1 MVPASGSLSS
11 LTAAPGMHAEYLL
24 SRHMTVH
31 TRQTRQ
37 EGSGPGLLARAAALA
52 LAAALAPAAAVPA
65 QAGQAQPS
73 QVMVLDLDQAIELAV
88 ERNQQMAIAQ
98 AGVLR
103 AEGNEQQ
110 ARSGYMPQLFGSASY
125 DRTLDSEFQGIFE
138 GPAGPVC
145 DPFTLRPDAPIAQ
158 RVSEIER
165 ALDCGAIG
173 SPFGGARLEDLPFGR
188 ENIYRL
194 NLSFSQALYTGGRL
208 SGGREMAAVGR
219 ELAGLS
225 LASTRAQLALEVTRA
240 FYDAALSDRLVAIAE
255 ATFEQAEA
263 TLRQVQLSREAGRVP
278 EFELLRARV
287 ARDNQRPVV
296 IRARAQRTLAYL
308 RLKQLIVAP
317 ADTEIRLATDLD
329 APELPVPDR
338 FVEGVAGVDLARR
351 VEPAERAVVRQAAA
365 AVRFQ
370 SAGLKVTRAE
380 RMPTLSLSSSY
391 GRVAYQ
397 GAPAWGDW
405 RTNWTFGAVAEVPI
419 LTGGRLRAAEAV
431 ARADLAQAEAE
442 LELTRQ
448 LATVDSRAAIEEL
461 DAARAAWEA
470 SAGTVEQAARAY
482 EIAEL
487 RYREGVSTQLE
498 LSDARLLF
506 EQAQANRARAA
517 RDLQVARAHVALLPE
532 LPLSGAPATGV
543 GAFDAAVPSVPSQQR
558 PTITTMPVT
567 ATQPA
572 GVAGIA
578 GPRGPGG
585 AGQQ

>member
-188 ENIYRL
+188 ENIYR
-194 NLSFSQALYTGGRL
+194 NSRFRGPYTGRPL
-208 SGGREMAAVGR
+208 SGGARWQRSAV
-219 ELAGLS
+219 S
-225 LASTRAQLALEVTRA
+225 
-240 FYDAALSDRLVAIAE
+240 
-255 ATFEQAEA
+255 
-263 TLRQVQLSREAGRVP
+263 
-278 EFELLRARV
+278 
-287 ARDNQRPVV
+287 
-296 IRARAQRTLAYL
+296 
-308 RLKQLIVAP
+308 
-317 ADTEIRLATDLD
+317 
-329 APELPVPDR
+329 
-338 FVEGVAGVDLARR
+338 
-351 VEPAERAVVRQAAA
+351 
-365 AVRFQ
+365 
-370 SAGLKVTRAE
+370 
-380 RMPTLSLSSSY
+380 
-391 GRVAYQ
+391 
-397 GAPAWGDW
+397 W
-405 RTNWTFGAVAEVPI
+405 RGCRSP
-419 LTGGRLRAAEAV
+419 R
-431 ARADLAQAEAE
+431 
-442 LELTRQ
+442 
-448 LATVDSRAAIEEL
+448 
-461 DAARAAWEA
+461 
-470 SAGTVEQAARAY
+470 
-482 EIAEL
+482 
-487 RYREGVSTQLE
+487 
-498 LSDARLLF
+498 
-506 EQAQANRARAA
+506 
-517 RDLQVARAHVALLPE
+517 RAHSWRSKSP
-532 LPLSGAPATGV
+532 APFTTR
-543 GAFDAAVPSVPSQQR
+543 PSPIGSS
-558 PTITTMPVT
+558 P
-567 ATQPA
+567 
-572 GVAGIA
+572 
-578 GPRGPGG
+578 
-585 AGQQ
+585 